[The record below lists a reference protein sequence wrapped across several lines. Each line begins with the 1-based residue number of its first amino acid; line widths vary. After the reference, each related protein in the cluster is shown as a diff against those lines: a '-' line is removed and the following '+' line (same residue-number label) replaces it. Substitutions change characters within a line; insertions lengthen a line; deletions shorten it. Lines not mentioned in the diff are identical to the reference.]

1 MRERAANVQRQHLKD
16 FRKPRELL
24 LKTALSF
31 KLQENLL
38 GGKILRNEGRL
49 KTFAQYCICTTS
61 LACLDAVL
69 R

>member
-24 LKTALSF
+24 LKAALSF

-38 GGKILRNEGRL
+38 GGKI
-49 KTFAQYCICTTS
+49 
-61 LACLDAVL
+61 
-69 R
+69 